1 MRKIGDCIYYGRP
14 ARVTCPNCGQVF
26 LDPCSES
33 HIALRERFCS
43 VKCAKSFK
51 MELWKDKTMFAE
63 LDGTADYHDIED
75 AVALAVLNGVIEGIT
90 K

>member
-26 LDPCSES
+26 LDPCGGS

-43 VKCAKSFK
+43 VQCAKSFK

-63 LDGTADYHDIED
+63 LDWKADHHDIED
-75 AVALAVLNGVIEGIT
+75 AVALAVLNGVIEWIT